1 VGKQKHDVGHKKRR
15 KNALAAAARVS
26 RAWTKDFY
34 RGIREDGESQNRR
47 NL

>member
-1 VGKQKHDVGHKKRR
+1 VGKQKHDAGAKKRK

-34 RGIREDGESQNRR
+34 RGIREDQ
-47 NL
+47 